1 MEGQIVKGIGGFYTV
16 SDEQGRHYTLRAQ
29 AKLRRQHLTPM
40 VGDRVTFS
48 LGSGEENS
56 WLTGILPRRSCL
68 TRPAVANVDK
78 LAITLS
84 AGAPKADLLLVDRLL
99 ILCRQAGIA
108 PLVAVNKADADREN
122 ARNLARQYRDAAEG
136 VFVLSAGTGEGVE
149 ALKQALRGT
158 VHAFGGQ
165 SGVGKS
171 TLINRL
177 YGLRLGTGNLSDK
190 IERGKHTT
198 RHCELIEVEGGGRV
212 LDTPGFSLL
221 ELQLIDPKELKGLYP
236 EFLPYDG
243 KCRFTPCAHH
253 KEPGCAVKEAVD
265 QGLVDRQRH
274 ERYCLLY
281 EEMNER
287 WRERYD

>member
-1 MEGQIVKGIGGFYTV
+1 M
-16 SDEQGRHYTLRAQ
+16 
-29 AKLRRQHLTPM
+29 
-40 VGDRVTFS
+40 
-48 LGSGEENS
+48 
-56 WLTGILPRRSCL
+56 
-68 TRPAVANVDK
+68 
-78 LAITLS
+78 
-84 AGAPKADLLLVDRLL
+84 
-99 ILCRQAGIA
+99 
-108 PLVAVNKADADREN
+108 AVNKADEDPAN
-122 ARNLARQYRDAAEG
+122 AKALAKQFRGAAEG

-177 YGLRLGTGNLSDK
+177 YGLDLDTGGLSDR
-190 IERGKHTT
+190 IDRGKHTT
-198 RHCELIEVEGGGRV
+198 RRCELIQVEGGGGV

-221 ELQLIDPKELKGLYP
+221 ELRLIDPKELKGLYP
-236 EFLPYDG
+236 EFLPYEG

-265 QGLVDRQRH
+265 QGLINRQRH